1 MYKKVY
7 TLEEVLGARMICEPL
22 TQLMVSP
29 VSDGAAAVILCAEDK
44 VKQYTTKPVW
54 MVGTSLISGDYT
66 LFAKDM
72 DISTMGEQASAE
84 AYEMAGIGP
93 QDIDLDMG
101 ICKRG
106 EGAHL
111 LMEGYFDLGGKVPV
125 NPSGGLL
132 AQGHPL
138 SASGVR
144 QIAEITWH
152 LRDQAGERQVK
163 GAKIGVAHM
172 EGGVVSGLQGGV
184 CGINIVMR

>member
-1 MYKKVY
+1 
-7 TLEEVLGARMICEPL
+7 
-22 TQLMVSP
+22 
-29 VSDGAAAVILCAEDK
+29 
-44 VKQYTTKPVW
+44 
-54 MVGTSLISGDYT
+54 
-66 LFAKDM
+66 
-72 DISTMGEQASAE
+72 
-84 AYEMAGIGP
+84 
-93 QDIDLDMG
+93 
-101 ICKRG
+101 
-106 EGAHL
+106 
-111 LMEGYFDLGGKVPV
+111 MEGHFDIGGKVPV

-163 GAKIGVAHM
+163 DAKIGVAHM